1 MKFLNIQ
8 TRSDRDYDNFDEERR
23 VLERLGKKLIQKLA
37 NEGREFITLDELY
50 STLQATTAGERNGI
64 QWSVDRMK
72 NSNVIE
78 SVKGQ
83 KAIYRVV

>member
-72 NSNVIE
+72 TSNVIE